1 MNKLIFL
8 GLLALLISSIYAY
21 DFPLCPEYE
30 EAVVDLKDIVGD
42 DFEEVCPAL
51 KTEGDYTHCC
61 YVKESS
67 NSTISAKCVQI
78 TDDQYEN
85 IKNFKNYIKDENDDE
100 DFKIDCSSNFVAISL
115 FAVLVLLF

>member
-1 MNKLIFL
+1 MILKQEQQNGWKN
-8 GLLALLISSIYAY
+8 SEQKTSN
-21 DFPLCPEYE
+21 DFPLCPDYE
-30 EAVVDLKDIVGD
+30 EAEADLKDIVGD

-51 KTEGDYTHCC
+51 KTKGDYTHCC

-85 IKNFKNYIKDENDDE
+85 IKNFKKYIKDENGDD

>member
-8 GLLALLISSIYAY
+8 GLFALLISSIYAY
-21 DFPLCPEYE
+21 DFLPCAQYE
-30 EAVVDLKDIVGD
+30 EAEEELKSLAGD
-42 DFEEVCPAL
+42 DFEEVCPIL
-51 KTEGDYTHCC
+51 KTSGDYTHCC
-61 YVKESS
+61 YIKESS
-67 NSTISAKCVQI
+67 NTTISAKCVQI